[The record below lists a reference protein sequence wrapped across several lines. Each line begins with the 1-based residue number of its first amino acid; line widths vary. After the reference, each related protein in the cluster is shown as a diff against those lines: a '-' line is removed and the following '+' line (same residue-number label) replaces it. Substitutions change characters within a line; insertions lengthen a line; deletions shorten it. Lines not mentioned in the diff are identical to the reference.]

1 MLPPNFRQHFW
12 VTTKRRNCHQIKINF
27 IEWTSAETIIIS
39 SNCLKLTKSF
49 EYYQVDSFGIFSHTT
64 GYMYNILSDW
74 IMSQDTFMCTVVSSG
89 EFFHQFTFCAI
100 IPSHQIV
107 GTYQY
112 KRTCM
117 STCISGE
124 SLHPEICR
132 IDCNHPSRWSVG
144 VFMSF
149 IKNIHL

>member
-1 MLPPNFRQHFW
+1 MN
-12 VTTKRRNCHQIKINF
+12 
-27 IEWTSAETIIIS
+27 IIRLIP
-39 SNCLKLTKSF
+39 LA
-49 EYYQVDSFGIFSHTT
+49 FSHAT
-64 GYMYNILSDW
+64 GYMYNILSDY

-89 EFFHQFTFCAI
+89 DFFHQFTFCAI

-124 SLHPEICR
+124 SLQPEIFR

-144 VFMSF
+144 WGLQVFHERHP
-149 IKNIHL
+149 IHLLLIWSRKPIQTWTNWIKKHHTPPPPQICTYDND

>member
-12 VTTKRRNCHQIKINF
+12 VTTKKRNCHQIKINF
-27 IEWTSAETIIIS
+27 IEWTSADTIIIS

-49 EYYQVDSFGIFSHTT
+49 EYYQVDSFGIFTCDLLYVQYFVWLNHVPRYIYVYRSFKW
-64 GYMYNILSDW
+64 W
-74 IMSQDTFMCTVVSSG
+74 I
-89 EFFHQFTFCAI
+89 FFHQFTFCAI

-117 STCISGE
+117 STFISGE

-144 VFMSF
+144 VFISLM
-149 IKNIHL
+149 KDIHL

>member
-12 VTTKRRNCHQIKINF
+12 VTTKKRNCHQIKINF
-27 IEWTSAETIIIS
+27 IEWTSAETIIMS

-49 EYYQVDSFGIFSHTT
+49 EYYQVDSFGIFTCDRLYVQYFVWLNHATR
-64 GYMYNILSDW
+64 YIY
-74 IMSQDTFMCTVVSSG
+74 VYSSFKWW
-89 EFFHQFTFCAI
+89 EFFHQLTFCAI

-124 SLHPEICR
+124 SLQPKILR
-132 IDCNHPSRWSVG
+132 INCNHPSRWSVG
-144 VFMSF
+144 VFISF
-149 IKNIHL
+149 MKDIHL